1 MLFDPSTLLI
11 DVRTPSE
18 YADGHI
24 PGAINIPLFTDH
36 ERAVVGT
43 AYKQVSPQ
51 HAMDLGL
58 QIVGPKHFSYVEQ
71 LRTSIVQRPSSF
83 DLRPSEPEGQ
93 TLPDEGRRTPDVD
106 GRRTPDAGRRW
117 TPDAGRLTLYCWRG
131 GLRSSSMAW
140 LFRTAGYDVDVIR
153 GGYKAY
159 RRNVIEALE
168 APWKLAVIGGR
179 TGAGKTRVLHTL
191 HDAGEQV
198 LDLEGIAHHKG
209 SAFGALN
216 QPPQPTTEQ
225 AMNDMLTVLSTFDR
239 GRVVFVEDESLRI
252 GTVAL
257 HPPFFERLRAAPV
270 LVLDVPR
277 EVRAE
282 YLAKDYGEASNEDL
296 KDCFIRIERKLGGD
310 RVHRALE
317 AIDAGDRV
325 TAADVALDYYDR
337 TYSYGLTLRQPEQIT
352 VLSSSHELSSD
363 AILARCRMW
372 VQDLAESP

>member
-1 MLFDPSTLLI
+1 MLFDPSTPLI

-58 QIVGPKHFSYVEQ
+58 QIVGPKLFSYVEQ
-71 LRTSIVQRPSSF
+71 LRTLQPPTTNHRP
-83 DLRPSEPEGQ
+83 
-93 TLPDEGRRTPDVD
+93 
-106 GRRTPDAGRRW
+106 
-117 TPDAGRLTLYCWRG
+117 LTLYCWRG

-140 LFRTAGYDVDVIR
+140 LFRTAGYDVDVVR

-179 TGAGKTRVLHTL
+179 TGAGKTRVLRTL

-225 AMNDMLTVLSTFDR
+225 AMNDMFTVLSTFDR

-257 HPPFFERLRAAPV
+257 HPPFFDRLRAAPV

-277 EVRAE
+277 DVRAE

-296 KDCFIRIERKLGGD
+296 KDRFIRIERKLGGD

-325 TAADVALDYYDR
+325 AAADVALDYYDR

-372 VQDLAESP
+372 VQDLAEGP

>member
-1 MLFDPSTLLI
+1 MMLFDPATLLI

-18 YADGHI
+18 FADGHI

-58 QIVGPKHFSYVEQ
+58 QIVGPKLFSYIEQ
-71 LRTSIVQRPSSF
+71 LRTIQPPTTNQRP
-83 DLRPSEPEGQ
+83 
-93 TLPDEGRRTPDVD
+93 
-106 GRRTPDAGRRW
+106 
-117 TPDAGRLTLYCWRG
+117 LTLYCWRG

-140 LFRTAGYDVDVIR
+140 LFRTAGYSVDVIP

-159 RRNVIEALE
+159 RRQVLE
-168 APWKLAVIGGR
+168 TLEFPWKLAVIGGR
-179 TGAGKTRVLHTL
+179 TGAGKTHVLRIL
-191 HDAGEQV
+191 QEAGEQV
-198 LDLEGIAHHKG
+198 LDLEAIAHHKG

-216 QPPQPTTEQ
+216 QPPQPTSEQ
-225 AMNDMLTVLSTFDR
+225 AMNDMFTVLDTFDR
-239 GRVVFVEDESLRI
+239 GRVVYVEDESLRI

-257 HPPFFERLRAAPV
+257 HPPFFERLRLAPI

-277 EVRAE
+277 PVRAA
-282 YLAKDYGEASNEDL
+282 YLAEDYGKASDEDL

-310 RVHRALE
+310 RLHRALE

-337 TYSYGLTLRQPEQIT
+337 TYSYGLTLRESEQIT

-372 VQDLAESP
+372 VQDLAEGS

>member
-1 MLFDPSTLLI
+1 MLFDPATLLI

-58 QIVGPKHFSYVEQ
+58 QIVGPKLFSYIEQ
-71 LRTSIVQRPSSF
+71 LRTSIVRRTASNVRRPTSNE
-83 DLRPSEPEGQ
+83 SEP
-93 TLPDEGRRTPDVD
+93 TDD
-106 GRRTPDAGRRW
+106 GRRTSDDIR
-117 TPDAGRLTLYCWRG
+117 TTDEGRLTLYCWRG

-140 LFRTAGYDVDVIR
+140 LFRTAGYSVDVIP

-159 RRNVIEALE
+159 RRQVLEALE
-168 APWKLAVIGGR
+168 FPWNLAVIGGR
-179 TGAGKTRVLHTL
+179 TGAGKTRVLRIL
-191 HDAGEQV
+191 QEAGEQV
-198 LDLEGIAHHKG
+198 LDLEAIAHHKG

-216 QPPQPTTEQ
+216 QPPQPTSEQ
-225 AMNDMLTVLSTFDR
+225 AMNDMFTVLDTFDR
-239 GRVVFVEDESLRI
+239 GRVVYVEDESLRI

-257 HPPFFERLRAAPV
+257 HPPFFERLRSAPI

-277 EVRAE
+277 PVRAE
-282 YLAKDYGEASNEDL
+282 YLAEDYGKASDEDL

-337 TYSYGLTLRQPEQIT
+337 TYSYGLTLREPEQVT
-352 VLSSSHELSSD
+352 VLSSPHELSSD

-372 VQDLAESP
+372 VQDLAEGS